1 MRINKAAVNH
11 YTWFTTIPLADNP
24 HDMRKYLLALLLVSA
39 FFTTTAQTLELVKEI
54 SAGFG
59 SSNPYN
65 FTVAANKLFFVA
77 KDDVN
82 QFRLYVTEG
91 TAATTQL
98 LGPSTAVSGSITSM
112 IAYNNK
118 LFFTCHDGVNGQE
131 LWTSDG
137 TVAGTVLFK
146 DLYPGA
152 TGSFPSAFTVAN
164 SKLFFMGDGVDGERR
179 LYVSD
184 GTAAGTI
191 IIRNNYINL
200 FNGFS
205 NFAVLDNE
213 VYFKGDGAP
222 LYPYGLWKSDGTA
235 AGTVLVKA
243 AGLNPGVSGS
253 NYAVLNNK
261 MYFSGFDDNNGSELW
276 VTDGTEAGTQMVLNM
291 RADAGGILYSGS
303 PMAMTVYN
311 SKIYFSA
318 ADDVHGQELFMTD
331 GTAAGTV
338 LVKDMLPGAGNSVPY
353 QIVIHNGL
361 LYILNSYNREMW
373 KSNGTTAGTALVAT
387 APESASFGAVWNNKI
402 YIISNTN
409 QYLWQSDGSAATIG
423 YATATNTSDLI
434 GIYATDKTLT
444 PYNGNLYFG
453 GSCAV
458 ISSGVEPLK
467 LVAAT
472 VVTSFSFTGNGNW
485 SNPANWAG
493 GVVPPST
500 LPAGYTV
507 IINGNCIL
515 DIAVNAQPG
524 SSITVAAG
532 KSLVI
537 AGSLTIQ

>member
-1 MRINKAAVNH
+1 MH
-11 YTWFTTIPLADNP
+11 
-24 HDMRKYLLALLLVSA
+24 KYLFKIIMLLNYFSV
-39 FFTTTAQTLELVKEI
+39 TVHAQTLELVKEI
-54 SAGFG
+54 STGFG

-77 KDDVN
+77 KDDAN
-82 QFRLYVTEG
+82 QFNLYVTQG
-91 TAATTQL
+91 TAATTEFL
-98 LGPSTAVSGSITSM
+98 LGVPSIQNATIYSM

-118 LFFTCHDGVNGQE
+118 LFFTCNNGINGQE

-164 SKLFFMGDGVDGERR
+164 GKLFFMGNGVDGERR

-184 GTAAGTI
+184 GTPGGTI

-200 FNGFS
+200 FNGFT
-205 NFAVLDNE
+205 NFAVMNNE
-213 VYFKGDGAP
+213 IYFISDGAP
-222 LYPYGLWKSDGTA
+222 IYTTGLWKSDGTA

-243 AGLNPGVSGS
+243 GGLSPGVFGS

-261 MYFSGFDDNNGSELW
+261 MYFSGYDNINGGELW
-276 VTDGTEAGTQMVLNM
+276 VTDGTEAGTHIVLNM
-291 RADAGGILYSGS
+291 RADGGGILYSGM

-318 ADDVHGQELFMTD
+318 ADDTHGQELFMTD
-331 GTAAGTV
+331 GTAGGTA
-338 LVKDMLPGAGNSVPY
+338 LVKDMRPGTDPSVPY
-353 QIVIHNGL
+353 EIVVHNGL
-361 LYILNSYNREMW
+361 LYMLNSYNREMW
-373 KSNGTTAGTALVAT
+373 KSDGTTAGTQLVAT
-387 APESASFGAVWNNKI
+387 APESARFGAIWNNRI

-409 QYLWQSDGSAATIG
+409 QYLWQSDGTASTIG
-423 YATATNTSDLI
+423 YATATNATGLI
-434 GIYATDKTLT
+434 GINGTDAKLT
-444 PYNGNLYFG
+444 PYNSALFFG
-453 GSCAV
+453 GSSTG
-458 ISSGVEPLK
+458 ISLGVEPLK
-467 LVAAT
+467 FIAAT

-485 SNPANWAG
+485 SNPVNWAG

-507 IINGNCIL
+507 VINGNCIL
-515 DIAVNAQPG
+515 DISVNAQPG
-524 SSITVAAG
+524 SSITVASG

-537 AGSLTIQ
+537 TGSLTIM